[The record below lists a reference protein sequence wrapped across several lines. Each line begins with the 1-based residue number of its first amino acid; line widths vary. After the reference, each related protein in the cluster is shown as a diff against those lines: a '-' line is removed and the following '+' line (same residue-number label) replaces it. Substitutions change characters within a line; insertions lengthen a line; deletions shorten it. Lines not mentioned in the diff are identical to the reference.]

1 MEEDIKIFGCLPSL
15 IEIPADVLLYWS
27 LRPNLKGI
35 VTDLELQR
43 YRNAI
48 CKAYNEFQSNIR
60 ETLAFNFPY
69 GNNYQHEV
77 FEEVTLSDGKTGF
90 RIRKIKNKQAK
101 ELFEYRLV
109 KLEAFW
115 RMQKP
120 VIKEMLLLADHY
132 YKIGQPVT
140 YTLQKDSIIKRK
152 ILKLVKTVKEKKNSK
167 K

>member
-60 ETLAFNFPY
+60 AVLNA
-69 GNNYQHEV
+69 
-77 FEEVTLSDGKTGF
+77 
-90 RIRKIKNKQAK
+90 
-101 ELFEYRLV
+101 
-109 KLEAFW
+109 
-115 RMQKP
+115 
-120 VIKEMLLLADHY
+120 
-132 YKIGQPVT
+132 
-140 YTLQKDSIIKRK
+140 
-152 ILKLVKTVKEKKNSK
+152 
-167 K
+167 